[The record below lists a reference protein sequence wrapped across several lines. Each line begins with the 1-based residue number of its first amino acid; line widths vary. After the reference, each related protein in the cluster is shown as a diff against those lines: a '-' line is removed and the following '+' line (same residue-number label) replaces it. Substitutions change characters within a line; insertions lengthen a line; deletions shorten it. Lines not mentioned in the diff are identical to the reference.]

1 MCLPYME
8 GLKTVYRIMRSFKM
22 TEKSKLVRI
31 YHFSEFLTKHET
43 LSRITL
49 QNLSNLCFLNF
60 SFTWKENCALLR
72 SKRAMCPQYPDAT
85 VFCRDNGA
93 GSRAPSGPH
102 GSSGSSGTSEFS
114 FLLVLFVL
122 HLQSTQQ
129 AIIVL
134 PYRHKKY
141 IKQIRNGNWSEMSLR
156 QSLVGRQKTRAR

>member
-1 MCLPYME
+1 MQCVRNIPMQLCSAE
-8 GLKTVYRIMRSFKM
+8 I
-22 TEKSKLVRI
+22 TELEAEPPVG
-31 YHFSEFLTKHET
+31 HVAAVDPQE
-43 LSRITL
+43 
-49 QNLSNLCFLNF
+49 QVNF
-60 SFTWKENCALLR
+60 F
-72 SKRAMCPQYPDAT
+72 
-85 VFCRDNGA
+85 
-93 GSRAPSGPH
+93 
-102 GSSGSSGTSEFS
+102 